1 MLICFILV
9 GMKTCPLELRRR
21 IVNAVDRQE
30 WTIAHIADVFGVTDR
45 YVYKLLAQRHETG
58 DVVPRPH
65 GGGARAKLDEPRS
78 LKLAEL
84 VTIQP
89 DATLTELCQKLN
101 QRRRQKVSISTVC
114 RGLQRI
120 ELTRKKSLVAQA
132 KRTRQNVRPLQK
144 NS

>member
-1 MLICFILV
+1 
-9 GMKTCPLELRRR
+9 MKTCPLELRRR

-65 GGGARAKLDEPRS
+65 GGGAHAKLDEPRS
-78 LKLAEL
+78 LKLTEL
-84 VTIQP
+84 VTVQP
-89 DATLTELCQKLN
+89 DATLAELCQKLN
-101 QRRRQKVSISTVC
+101 QRRRQKVSVSTVC
-114 RGLQRI
+114 RGLQKI
-120 ELTRKKSLVAQA
+120 ELTRKKSRAVQA
-132 KRTRQNVRPLQK
+132 KRTRRNVRPLQK